1 MKLWRSIVGFA
12 AIIAL
17 IVGQN
22 AAIAQDAT
30 ANAQNTAATIGQNLQ
45 GTINSAVTS
54 TASTTNVPGYAGQT
68 SLDQS
73 QYLSNPNGL
82 GAAGVTA
89 AASSAQYNLV
99 TSVTTTVA
107 STASSLNVS
116 AAQTVE
122 ANPNPYLGI
131 STSGSNGNCKAVTA
145 TPSAAASTYYD
156 SCQIGFTET
165 DTSFSCN
172 VVWDDVFNTTST
184 YSCQTLTVNG
194 INTATG
200 ADGSTVAQKTNV
212 GITSSCGQLAATP
225 GCTKTGSSTVAG
237 AQTFGIKGAGAVYQP
252 PIIEFP
258 GYSVDAET
266 DTYACSQA
274 VSVSSVASPAY
285 TDWTAV
291 DANGNPTTG
300 SVVVTANAQQT
311 GSTSTLVSSTKDDSA
326 CLAQAGQISCPAGSV
341 LQAGQCVATQPATA
355 TLTCPS
361 GWTLAGSTCTLQQ
374 ISLASVSGLTCP
386 ANYTPSGTNCVSTE
400 AAGISGYTCPS
411 GYTLNGT
418 TCSQTLTQPAGV
430 ASYSCP
436 TGFTLSGTVCYE
448 SLSQPAN
455 VSYSCPAGYALSGT
469 TCTITNQAAAVV
481 SYTCPSGWTLN
492 GDICQ
497 QQSSY
502 TAAVAYTCPS
512 TWTLTGSACTQS
524 STYTATLTYT
534 CPSGWTVSGSS
545 CLQNTS
551 YAPAI
556 AYSCPGGWNLD
567 GSTCSQVSRYPAT
580 ITYSCGTG
588 YSLSDSTCSQAVT
601 ATPSISYYCP
611 SGWTVQGTSCVQN
624 YTYSTSSPT
633 CSAGGSLTTT
643 KFTCHTVIWQTWVQG
658 NSGPGS
664 WENHGS
670 SSDCGNI
677 AGDASCSKTSSQAT
691 PATAINDPG
700 FVASQYYTTTY
711 NYTCNGANSD
721 AVAAQ
726 NTFCVAAGRGTSCS
740 ATAIPGIPYASG
752 SVFDG
757 GTCTVANSQTE
768 SSSYSCPQG
777 MTLQGQVCTGTQTQT
792 ANANYSCAD
801 GSAPQNGTCTITSTQ
816 AASPSY
822 SCPQGGTFDGS
833 QCNVTNSEAAT
844 ANYSCPSGGVLNGS
858 ICTQTSSEAA
868 NANYS
873 CPQGGSLSGTTC
885 DVTNEQAATAV
896 YGCPTGSTLSGTM
909 CLTASNQTA
918 APTYACPTNYQ
929 LQGTTC
935 VLSESTNATPILAC
949 PTGYIL
955 GGSTCT
961 QTLNVP
967 GIAHFACATGYT
979 LNGSTCTSTVAA
991 SASGY
996 ACPTG
1001 YTVSGTGCVVSATE
1015 PANTVYSCP
1024 GGGQLQGTSCV
1035 TTTMPQ
1041 SSTGLTC
1048 QTPSEVCSDASPST
1062 RTEDGASVT
1071 HSCWQWTDSYQ
1082 CGALAPQNNCAT
1094 LQANTACKFDH
1105 ESCLDANC
1113 YDKSEVYLCTIPA
1126 SGASQSVTTSC
1137 TGGIY
1142 CVDGSCNQ
1150 IPQTAS
1156 PDFQSALVAINSMG
1170 DATNQ
1175 LDPNALT
1182 IFGGTST
1189 GCHKPVFG
1197 LVNCCAG
1204 KSSGLL
1210 SFAVG
1215 AAALASGGTALLGLV
1230 TQFLVT
1236 FLCSQSEMELDVQ
1249 DRMGVC
1255 HYVGEYCSQK
1265 LLFVCATL
1273 RHTYCCFQTKL
1284 ARVIQEQGREQLN
1297 KSWGTPDGLD
1307 CTGFTVAEFAQLDL
1321 SKMDFS
1327 EVYAD
1332 MTSAVSV
1339 PSNLQT
1345 ATQIQ
1350 SQVQSY
1356 FALHAPGG

>member
-1 MKLWRSIVGFA
+1 MKVWRSIVGFV
-12 AIIAL
+12 AITAL
-17 IVGQN
+17 IVVQN

-45 GTINSAVTS
+45 GSINSTVTS
-54 TASTTNVPGYAGQT
+54 TPAANAVPGYSGQT

-73 QYLSNPNGL
+73 QYFSNPNGL

-89 AASSAQYNLV
+89 AQSNAPYNLV
-99 TSVTTTVA
+99 QSVTTSVA
-107 STASSLNVS
+107 STAATLNVS

-122 ANPNPYLGI
+122 ANPNAYLGI
-131 STSGSNGNCKAVTA
+131 STSGSNGNCQAVTSTA
-145 TPSAAASTYYD
+145 STAASTYYD
-156 SCQIGFTET
+156 SCQIGYTEADSSFT
-165 DTSFSCN
+165 CN
-172 VVWDDVFNTTST
+172 VVWTDVVKTTSP

-194 INTATG
+194 INTVTG
-200 ADGSTVAQKTNV
+200 ADGSTVVQKTNV
-212 GITSSCGQLAATP
+212 GITSSCGQFAATAA
-225 GCTKTGSSTVAG
+225 CTKTGSSTVAG
-237 AQTFGIKGAGAVYQP
+237 AQTFGITGAGAIYQP
-252 PIIEFP
+252 PTIQFP
-258 GYSVDAET
+258 GYSVDAEM
-266 DTYACSQA
+266 DTYLCSQA
-274 VSVSSVASPAY
+274 VSVGSVSSPTY

-300 SVVVTANAQQT
+300 SVVVIANAQQT
-311 GSTSTLVSSTKDDSA
+311 GSTSTLVSSTRDNSA
-326 CLAQAGQISCPAGSV
+326 CLAQTGHIVCPTGSV
-341 LQAGQCVATQPATA
+341 LQSGQCVATQPAIA
-355 TLTCPS
+355 TPSCPT
-361 GWTLAGSTCTLQQ
+361 GWTLSGSTCTLQQ
-374 ISLASVSGLTCP
+374 TLSATVSGLTCP
-386 ANYTPSGTNCVSTE
+386 ANYTLSGTNCVSTE

-411 GYTLNGT
+411 GYSLNGT
-418 TCSQTLTQPAGV
+418 TCSETLTQPAGT

-436 TGFTLSGTVCYE
+436 TGFTLSGSICYE

-455 VSYSCPAGYALSGT
+455 VSSSCPTGYALLGT
-469 TCTITNQAAAVV
+469 TCTMTNQAAAVV

-502 TAAVAYTCPS
+502 AAAVAYTCPS
-512 TWTLTGSACTQS
+512 TWTLSGLTCTQS

-534 CPSGWTVSGSS
+534 CPNGWNVSGSS

-551 YAPAI
+551 YAPTI
-556 AYSCPGGWNLD
+556 VYSCPAGWSLNR
-567 GSTCSQVSRYPAT
+567 STCSEVSSYPAT
-580 ITYSCGTG
+580 VTYSCGTG
-588 YSLSDSTCSQAVT
+588 YSLSGSTCSHAVT
-601 ATPSISYYCP
+601 ATPSVSYYCP
-611 SGWTVQGTSCVQN
+611 NGWTVSGSTCTQN
-624 YTYSTSSPT
+624 YTYSTSSQSCP
-633 CSAGGSLTTT
+633 SGGTISNL
-643 KFTCHTVIWQTWVQG
+643 KFSCHTVNWYINQG
-658 NSGPGS
+658 SGYNPFYYSTDCGS
-664 WENHGS
+664 IASDSLCSVTS
-670 SSDCGNI
+670 SSTTSPTYFSDPGL
-677 AGDASCSKTSSQAT
+677 DAS
-691 PATAINDPG
+691 
-700 FVASQYYTTTY
+700 YYTTRTD
-711 NYTCNGANSD
+711 NYTCSHPNND
-721 AVAAQ
+721 TAA
-726 NTFCVAAGRGTSCS
+726 TGTKFCRDGYTCPPAPSPASYPNISV
-740 ATAIPGIPYASG
+740 ASG
-752 SVFDG
+752 AIYNG
-757 GTCTVANSQTE
+757 GTCTAINSQAE

-777 MTLQGQVCTGTQTQT
+777 MTLQGQLCTGTQTQT

-801 GSAPQNGTCTITSTQ
+801 GSTPVNGTCTITSMQ

-833 QCNVTNSEAAT
+833 QCNVSNSEAA
-844 ANYSCPSGGVLNGS
+844 ASNYSCPSGGVLNGS
-858 ICTQTSSEAA
+858 TCTQTSSQAA
-868 NANYS
+868 NASYS

-909 CLTASNQTA
+909 CLTTSNQTA
-918 APTYACPTNYQ
+918 APSYACPTNYQ

-961 QTLNVP
+961 QTLSVP

-979 LNGSTCTSTVAA
+979 LNGSICTSTIAA

-1015 PANTVYSCP
+1015 PATTVYSCP
-1024 GGGQLQGTSCV
+1024 AGGQLQGTSCV
-1035 TTTMPQ
+1035 TTSTPQ

-1048 QTPSEVCSDASPST
+1048 QTPTEVCSDASPAT
-1062 RTEDGASVT
+1062 RTEDGTSVT

-1082 CGALAPQNNCAT
+1082 CATLTPQNNCAT

-1113 YDKSEVYLCTIPA
+1113 YDKSEVYLCTVPA
-1126 SGASQSVTTSC
+1126 SGASQSVTTAC

-1182 IFGGTST
+1182 IFGGLST

-1215 AAALASGGTALLGLV
+1215 AAALAAGGSVLLGLV
-1230 TQFLVT
+1230 TQFLVL

-1255 HYVGEYCSQK
+1255 HYVGEYCSEK

-1284 ARVIQEQGREQLN
+1284 ARVIQEQGRQQLN
-1297 KSWGTPDGLD
+1297 KSWGTPDGPD
-1307 CTGFTVAEFAQLDL
+1307 CTGFTVAEFSQLDL

-1332 MTSAVSV
+1332 LTSAVSV

-1350 SQVQSY
+1350 SQVQAY